1 MRRDTITAPDIP
13 CTQAARALRTSGESK
28 SALDELRQL
37 SAHSFSFVHWSEM
50 PSAQPERAL
59 CAFREPSAQSERAL
73 CARRRGYTLI
83 EMIIVMAIISVLVAI
98 AVPMYQKSLT
108 RTRESLLKNNLFTLR
123 TVIDEYT
130 FDKQKAPQTLQDL
143 VDQGYLRNVPLDPM
157 TGNSQSWRVIMEDAI
172 TSVDQTAPG
181 IYDVRSG
188 SDKKSLEGT
197 MYSEW

>member
-1 MRRDTITAPDIP
+1 MRSNSCAASIRGGAP
-13 CTQAARALRTSGESK
+13 ARAAVDAIERP
-28 SALDELRQL
+28 D
-37 SAHSFSFVHWSEM
+37 
-50 PSAQPERAL
+50 AQPA
-59 CAFREPSAQSERAL
+59 SAVGTIQ
-73 CARRRGYTLI
+73 RGYTLI

-98 AVPMYQKSLT
+98 AVPMYQKSLL
-108 RTRESLLKNNLFTLR
+108 RTKESLLKNNLFTMR

-143 VDQGYLRNVPLDPM
+143 VDQGYLRTVPLDPM
-157 TGNSQSWRVIMEDAI
+157 TGNSESWRVIMEDAVS
-172 TSVDQTAPG
+172 SVDQTAPG